1 MMMAAASRAR
11 GKTILV
17 IDDDPDIVRIIRYM
31 LRDAGCQVSYAY
43 NGADGIQKAKAE
55 KPDLVLTDLSMP
67 NVSGIEVIDA
77 LHNDPETQHIP
88 ILAVTGHAW
97 DTIAQVAH
105 QFGCMGCVSKPFTR
119 EQLLQQVRRSLD
131 PASRQ
136 APAAPPVAAPS
147 TEVLRL
153 RTD

>member
-97 DTIAQVAH
+97 
-105 QFGCMGCVSKPFTR
+105 TR
-119 EQLLQQVRRSLD
+119 SPRSHISSAAWA
-131 PASRQ
+131 ASRN
-136 APAAPPVAAPS
+136 PLPVSNSSNKFDGP
-147 TEVLRL
+147 LIPRRGKRQRL
-153 RTD
+153 HR